1 MKNVLLSLIL
11 LTMLSFSL
19 SPGLIAAQ
27 GLEEAIK
34 ANLEP
39 IENVYDPVS
48 DVRPG
53 TLQEIIAT
61 LVRQV
66 LAFLGVL
73 FIVLILYGGFTW
85 MTAAG
90 AEDRVAKA
98 KKIISASIIG
108 LAIVLVSYGIAY
120 FITVQLLEAT
130 GANY

>member
-1 MKNVLLSLIL
+1 MKNILLSLIL
-11 LTMLSFSL
+11 LTTLTISL
-19 SPGLIAAQ
+19 SPALVAAQ
-27 GLEEAIK
+27 DIEDAIK

-39 IENVYDPVS
+39 IENVYAPIS
-48 DVRPG
+48 DVRPD

-90 AEDRVAKA
+90 AEDRVARA

-120 FITVQLLEAT
+120 FVTAQLLDAT
-130 GANY
+130 GSNN

>member
-1 MKNVLLSLIL
+1 MKNILLSLIL
-11 LTMLSFSL
+11 LTMLSVSF
-19 SPGLIAAQ
+19 SPGLVAAQ

-39 IENVYDPVS
+39 IENVYDPIS

-61 LVRQV
+61 LIRQV

-73 FIVLILYGGFTW
+73 FISLILYGGFIW
-85 MTAAG
+85 MTSAG
-90 AEDRVAKA
+90 AEDQISKA
-98 KKIISASIIG
+98 KRIISASIIG

-120 FITVQLLEAT
+120 FVTAQLLDAT
-130 GANY
+130 GSNN